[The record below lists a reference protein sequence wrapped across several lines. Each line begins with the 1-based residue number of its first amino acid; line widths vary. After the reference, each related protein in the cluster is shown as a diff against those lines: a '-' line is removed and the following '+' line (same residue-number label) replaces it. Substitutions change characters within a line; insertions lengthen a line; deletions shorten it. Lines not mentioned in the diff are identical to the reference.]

1 MTTISWSAL
10 CKGAD
15 PKEERVVEYRFSN
28 GRTFYEP
35 FDKDYS
41 RPYTRWAV
49 GIGYWP
55 IDDASRINQGRGPF
69 IVGPWD
75 GDKDGDWYA

>member
-1 MTTISWSAL
+1 MTTFSWAAL
-10 CKGAD
+10 CNEAD
-15 PKEERVVEYRFSN
+15 PTKPRIVTYRF
-28 GRTFYEP
+28 GDRQFYEP
-35 FDKDYS
+35 FDKDFD

-55 IDDASRINQGRGPF
+55 IDDDSQVNQGRGPF

-75 GDKDGDWYA
+75 GDKDGDWYG